1 MDWRPSCMLTDAS
14 QAQIGAARDVWG
26 GDFPVLLCQWHVTQ
40 AWTRNYSKARKSHK
54 ALGAA
59 LKKLMHECSPRGHD
73 MKAREQ
79 AAIEAIQ
86 QTWQSL
92 GTAPAWNQYF
102 KDQWIE
108 ACPPSMWMTAL
119 RAHIRYGPNNTTS
132 SIESFHKQLKTQ
144 MKFDVLRAPR
154 VDELFY
160 HLGRAASNVGIYRR
174 LGSIKRAA
182 NHKQAAAVTASIE
195 AASLI
200 PSEHVHPPSNGA
212 RHWTVE
218 SSETP
223 GQVYEVNPLDALG
236 CTCLQVNRRVTC
248 KHIIKVLKTKEPDLS
263 DDLIVEHLGKAWGTE
278 YGTVEDPPEYR
289 ELVRQ
294 LVQLKQDYPDW
305 QGKAAD

>member
-59 LKKLMHECSPRGHD
+59 LKKLMHD
-73 MKAREQ
+73 
-79 AAIEAIQ
+79 
-86 QTWQSL
+86 
-92 GTAPAWNQYF
+92 
-102 KDQWIE
+102 
-108 ACPPSMWMTAL
+108 
-119 RAHIRYGPNNTTS
+119 
-132 SIESFHKQLKTQ
+132 IESFHKQLKTQ

-223 GQVYEVNPLDALG
+223 GQVYEVDPLDALG